1 MKRHELLRR
10 IARTARRQ
18 GVEPGAAGLQPRG
31 LALRNHARPGPAP
44 RRHWA
49 SARQGDLRG
58 ARGRA
63 WEGLVAKMR
72 LSYRATARRDGRWW
86 FVEVPG
92 EQGLY
97 TQVRRLDQAE
107 AMIREVISLVR
118 EVPQDSFD
126 LVVDPDL
133 ESLGAVREAVEAALR
148 ERERASAAQE
158 AASTAMRHAV
168 SEVRASGYTS
178 RDAGM
183 LLGVSNQRISQIER
197 RPADSSVRDEV
208 LPD

>member
-1 MKRHELLRR
+1 
-10 IARTARRQ
+10 
-18 GVEPGAAGLQPRG
+18 
-31 LALRNHARPGPAP
+31 
-44 RRHWA
+44 
-49 SARQGDLRG
+49 
-58 ARGRA
+58 
-63 WEGLVAKMR
+63 MR

>member
-1 MKRHELLRR
+1 
-10 IARTARRQ
+10 
-18 GVEPGAAGLQPRG
+18 
-31 LALRNHARPGPAP
+31 
-44 RRHWA
+44 
-49 SARQGDLRG
+49 
-58 ARGRA
+58 
-63 WEGLVAKMR
+63 
-72 LSYRATARRDGRWW
+72 
-86 FVEVPG
+86 
-92 EQGLY
+92 
-97 TQVRRLDQAE
+97 
-107 AMIREVISLVR
+107 MIREVISLVR